1 MMIPYYHGDQ
11 NWLGNLLQWTWH
23 IFLVVYINYNFKWC
37 RLKII
42 IPVRIDASNADLG
55 AGAIIPVPID
65 ASDADLGA
73 GTAKFKEN
81 RK

>member
-1 MMIPYYHGDQ
+1 M
-11 NWLGNLLQWTWH
+11 
-23 IFLVVYINYNFKWC
+23 VVYNNFKRY

-42 IPVRIDASNADLG
+42 IPVPINASDADLG

-65 ASDADLGA
+65 ANDADLGA
-73 GTAKFKEN
+73 GAGKFKEN

>member
-1 MMIPYYHGDQ
+1 MHGDQ
-11 NWLGNLLQWTWH
+11 YWLGNLLQWTLH
-23 IFLVVYINYNFKWC
+23 IFLVVYNNFKRY

-42 IPVRIDASNADLG
+42 IPVPINASDADLG

-65 ASDADLGA
+65 ASDDADLGA
-73 GTAKFKEN
+73 GTGKFKEN